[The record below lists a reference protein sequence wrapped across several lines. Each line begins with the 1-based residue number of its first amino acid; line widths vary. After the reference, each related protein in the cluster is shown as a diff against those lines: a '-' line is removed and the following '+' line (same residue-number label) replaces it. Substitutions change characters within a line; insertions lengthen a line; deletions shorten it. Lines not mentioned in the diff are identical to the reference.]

1 MGGKSRK
8 TGRVSK
14 ELIDRLKRLRDTKL
28 DAPAKKTSKQ
38 QPLVD
43 TKDERAFNL

>member
-28 DAPAKKTSKQ
+28 DPPAKKAPRR
-38 QPLVD
+38 QPLMD
-43 TKDERAFNL
+43 TKDERAFDL